1 MGLGRPIELR
11 EIWAPRISLQHV
23 EVGNKKITNLKEL
36 KILNTYEW
44 YLMKRTITKHS
55 YKTVYKILTKRTL

>member
-36 KILNTYEW
+36 KILNT
-44 YLMKRTITKHS
+44 
-55 YKTVYKILTKRTL
+55 